1 MMIKRLILPIIAICV
16 IVLAFKTEKKNT
28 KKQINPTESG
38 FAVVELFTSE
48 GCSSCPPAD
57 ALIAKIEKESLDL
70 PIYILAYHVDY
81 WDKLGW
87 KDHFSSSKFSARQH
101 QYANWLNLST
111 LYTPQIVINGSQEF
125 VGSEEGTL
133 RKSIA
138 AVCSKLTKNDLE
150 ISLDKSDDKSLG
162 LKYHIGQQTKNYTL
176 FIALVTPK
184 ASSQVL
190 RGENKGRMLSHV
202 QIVTEIENINLNG
215 KTAGSVNIS
224 LPATTD
230 RHKTTLISFLQ
241 NNKTGQIIAV
251 SRLNHLT

>member
-1 MMIKRLILPIIAICV
+1 MS
-16 IVLAFKTEKKNT
+16 
-28 KKQINPTESG
+28 ESS

-87 KDHFSSSKFSARQH
+87 KDPFSSSKFSARQH

-111 LYTPQIVINGSQEF
+111 LYTPQIVVNGSQEF
-125 VGSEEGTL
+125 VGSEESTL

-138 AVCSKLTKNDLE
+138 AVCSKSAKNDLK
-150 ISLDKSDDKSLG
+150 ISLNKSDDQSLD
-162 LKYHIGQQTKNYTL
+162 LEYHTGQQTKNYSL

-202 QIVTEIENINLNG
+202 QIVTWIKNINLNG
-215 KTAGSVNIS
+215 KTAG
-224 LPATTD
+224 LG
-230 RHKTTLISFLQ
+230 RLLQ
-241 NNKTGQIIAV
+241 YPD
-251 SRLNHLT
+251 